1 MNFTSYC
8 TVHLI
13 QNLEPNSLPVL
24 AMKGSITLYV
34 RLDCTRF
41 IYGNLTFSDDLPNSY
56 FCAYVETVYPI
67 EKNAMRKF
75 LIFNLYFHV

>member
-41 IYGNLTFSDDLPNSY
+41 IYVNLTFSDDLPNSY
-56 FCAYVETVYPI
+56 ILCICGDGLSYR
-67 EKNAMRKF
+67 EKCNA
-75 LIFNLYFHV
+75 